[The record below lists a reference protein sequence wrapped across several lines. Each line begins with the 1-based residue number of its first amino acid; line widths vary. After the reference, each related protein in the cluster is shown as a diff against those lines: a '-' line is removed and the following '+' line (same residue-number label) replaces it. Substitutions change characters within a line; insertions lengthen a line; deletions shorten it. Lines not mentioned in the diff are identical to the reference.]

1 MWSSIK
7 KQKEDDYH
15 FGGERRAKQ
24 VLCNSFVPTVLS
36 LYILLVRFHLISLGE
51 HSMPFL
57 ESTSISIS

>member
-15 FGGERRAKQ
+15 FGGERRANQ
-24 VLCNSFVPTVLS
+24 VLCNSFVPTILS
-36 LYILLVRFHLISLGE
+36 LYVLLVRFHLISLGE

-57 ESTSISIS
+57 ESTSVSIS

>member
-24 VLCNSFVPTVLS
+24 VLCNRFVPTILS

-57 ESTSISIS
+57 ESVAFASS